1 MRSKLIAGL
10 DIGSTKT
17 CAVIG
22 EFVDEFNR
30 PELRILGVGQTPTL
44 GMRKDM
50 VTNLEEATSCIRR
63 AVQEAEL
70 MSGAGVDRVYWLTHE
85 TNETAMALYDKVA
98 ERSGFVMYH
107 KML

>member
-1 MRSKLIAGL
+1 MRSNLIAGL

-22 EFVDEFNR
+22 EFVDEFRR
-30 PELRILGVGQTPTL
+30 PELKILGVGQTPTV

-50 VTNLEEATSCIRR
+50 ITNLEEATTCIRR

-70 MSGAGVDRVYWLTHE
+70 MAGAPVDRVYAGISGEHVE
-85 TNETAMALYDKVA
+85 ANRSVGVVA
-98 ERSGFVMYH
+98 VAGCRAS
-107 KML
+107 